1 MKLNIPL
8 FTTGILFSISQK
20 FQIEFFNSLKILR
33 GLPALP
39 MDSFRSTKPLVSK
52 DIHLHVVKMERL
64 AAQLDSFIFYVGLFF
79 EQVKADKE
87 PLKIFRLMT

>member
-1 MKLNIPL
+1 MI
-8 FTTGILFSISQK
+8 SISQK

-52 DIHLHVVKMERL
+52 DIHLWFKMERL

-87 PLKIFRLMT
+87 LLKIFRLIT